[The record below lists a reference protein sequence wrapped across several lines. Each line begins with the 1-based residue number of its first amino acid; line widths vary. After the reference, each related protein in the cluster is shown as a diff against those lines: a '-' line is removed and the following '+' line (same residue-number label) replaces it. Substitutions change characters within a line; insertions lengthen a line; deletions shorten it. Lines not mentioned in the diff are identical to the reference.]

1 MNNIEEHHII
11 KRSQAKFLVNCE
23 LNQVYLCGNHHRGT
37 KGVHG
42 KEGHKLDKKI
52 KLEYQQ
58 KLEFLLDKQ
67 YFTREELKDILKI
80 NENSINSLCKLLKP
94 IKGVFARL
102 DILIALCGGKLI
114 EESEV

>member
-1 MNNIEEHHII
+1 M
-11 KRSQAKFLVNCE
+11 VNCE

-42 KEGHKLDKKI
+42 REGHKLDKKL

-94 IKGVFARL
+94 IKGVFTRL